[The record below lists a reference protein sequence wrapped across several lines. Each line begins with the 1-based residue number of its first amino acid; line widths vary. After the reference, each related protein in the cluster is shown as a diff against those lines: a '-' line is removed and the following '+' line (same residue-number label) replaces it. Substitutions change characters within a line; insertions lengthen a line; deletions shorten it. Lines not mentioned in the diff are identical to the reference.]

1 MSKKRNPINVTEAEN
16 VTKAKDVGKTREE
29 TNRNTKEN
37 IEKVPVTEEKENAG
51 GNSAI
56 QQHEDTALKTAMA
69 FFADELLPY
78 FGIEGKVAGFAPT
91 EVLRLEVNRFFQD
104 FNLIMEDGSWKHFEF
119 QSKNEGTEGLR
130 RYRSYEALTSY
141 QNNVP
146 VTTYVLFSGR
156 IRNPMTELREG
167 ENTYRIVPIIMR
179 DRNADQLIADIQHK
193 IEEGELLTRKDL
205 VPLALCLL
213 MGGTMSLKDRVRAA
227 FDITGK
233 AEGIKTEDIAKIEAM
248 VFIMADKFLER
259 IEMEEIREGLRMTR
273 LGEML
278 VELGKEEGL
287 TAGRGE
293 GIDRVNCL
301 NNWLIREKRYA
312 DLERATKDKA
322 FQRQL
327 FEEYSIS

>member
-78 FGIEGKVAGFAPT
+78 FGIKGKVA
-91 EVLRLEVNRFFQD
+91 
-104 FNLIMEDGSWKHFEF
+104 
-119 QSKNEGTEGLR
+119 GLR

-213 MGGTMSLKDRVRAA
+213 MGGTMPLKDRVRAA

-233 AEGIKTEDIAKIEAM
+233 AEGINTEDIAKIEAM
-248 VFIMADKFLER
+248 VFIMADKFLDR

-287 TAGRGE
+287 IAGREEGLTLGRGE
-293 GIDRVNCL
+293 GIDRVNRL
-301 NNWLIREKRYA
+301 NDRLIREKRYA

-322 FQRQL
+322 YQKHL
-327 FEEYSIS
+327 FEEYSIL

>member
-51 GNSAI
+51 GNSVI

-78 FGIEGKVAGFAPT
+78 FGIKGKVA
-91 EVLRLEVNRFFQD
+91 
-104 FNLIMEDGSWKHFEF
+104 
-119 QSKNEGTEGLR
+119 GLR

-213 MGGTMSLKDRVRAA
+213 MGGTMPLKDRVRAA

-233 AEGIKTEDIAKIEAM
+233 AEGINTEDIAKIEAM
-248 VFIMADKFLER
+248 VFIMADKFLDR

-287 TAGRGE
+287 IAGREEGLTLGRGE
-293 GIDRVNCL
+293 GIDRVNRL
-301 NNWLIREKRYA
+301 NDRLIREKRYA

-322 FQRQL
+322 YQKHL
-327 FEEYSIS
+327 FEEYSIL

>member
-16 VTKAKDVGKTREE
+16 VTKDKDVGKTREE

-78 FGIEGKVAGFAPT
+78 FGIEGKVAG
-91 EVLRLEVNRFFQD
+91 
-104 FNLIMEDGSWKHFEF
+104 S
-119 QSKNEGTEGLR
+119 GLR

-213 MGGTMSLKDRVRAA
+213 MGGTMPLKDRVRAA

-233 AEGIKTEDIAKIEAM
+233 AEGINTEDIAKIEAM
-248 VFIMADKFLER
+248 VFIMADKFLDR

-301 NNWLIREKRYA
+301 NNRLIREKRYA

>member
-1 MSKKRNPINVTEAEN
+1 
-16 VTKAKDVGKTREE
+16 
-29 TNRNTKEN
+29 
-37 IEKVPVTEEKENAG
+37 
-51 GNSAI
+51 
-56 QQHEDTALKTAMA
+56 
-69 FFADELLPY
+69 
-78 FGIEGKVAGFAPT
+78 
-91 EVLRLEVNRFFQD
+91 
-104 FNLIMEDGSWKHFEF
+104 
-119 QSKNEGTEGLR
+119 
-130 RYRSYEALTSY
+130 
-141 QNNVP
+141 
-146 VTTYVLFSGR
+146 
-156 IRNPMTELREG
+156 MTELREG

-213 MGGTMSLKDRVRAA
+213 MGGTMPLKDRVRAA

-287 TAGRGE
+287 IAGREEGLTLGRGE
-293 GIDRVNCL
+293 GIDRVNRL
-301 NNWLIREKRYA
+301 NDRLIREKRYA

-322 FQRQL
+322 YQKHL
-327 FEEYSIS
+327 FEEYSIL

>member
-51 GNSAI
+51 GNSVI

-78 FGIEGKVAGFAPT
+78 FGIKGKVAG
-91 EVLRLEVNRFFQD
+91 
-104 FNLIMEDGSWKHFEF
+104 S
-119 QSKNEGTEGLR
+119 GLR

-213 MGGTMSLKDRVRAA
+213 MGGTMPLKDRVRAA

-287 TAGRGE
+287 IAGREEGLTLGRGE
-293 GIDRVNCL
+293 GIDRVNRL
-301 NNWLIREKRYA
+301 NDRLIREKRYA

-322 FQRQL
+322 YQKHL
-327 FEEYSIS
+327 FEEYSIL

>member
-1 MSKKRNPINVTEAEN
+1 
-16 VTKAKDVGKTREE
+16 
-29 TNRNTKEN
+29 
-37 IEKVPVTEEKENAG
+37 
-51 GNSAI
+51 
-56 QQHEDTALKTAMA
+56 
-69 FFADELLPY
+69 
-78 FGIEGKVAGFAPT
+78 
-91 EVLRLEVNRFFQD
+91 
-104 FNLIMEDGSWKHFEF
+104 
-119 QSKNEGTEGLR
+119 
-130 RYRSYEALTSY
+130 
-141 QNNVP
+141 
-146 VTTYVLFSGR
+146 
-156 IRNPMTELREG
+156 
-167 ENTYRIVPIIMR
+167 MR
-179 DRNADQLIADIQHK
+179 DRNADRLIADIQHK

-233 AEGIKTEDIAKIEAM
+233 AEGINTEDIAKIEAM
-248 VFIMADKFLER
+248 VFIMADKFLDR

-301 NNWLIREKRYA
+301 NNRLIREKRYA

>member
-78 FGIEGKVAGFAPT
+78 FGIKGKVA
-91 EVLRLEVNRFFQD
+91 
-104 FNLIMEDGSWKHFEF
+104 
-119 QSKNEGTEGLR
+119 GLR

-233 AEGIKTEDIAKIEAM
+233 AEGINTEDIAKIEAM
-248 VFIMADKFLER
+248 VFIMADKFLDR

-287 TAGRGE
+287 IAGREEGLTLGRGE
-293 GIDRVNCL
+293 GIDRVNRL
-301 NNWLIREKRYA
+301 NDRLIREKRYA

-322 FQRQL
+322 YQKHL
-327 FEEYSIS
+327 FEEYSIL

>member
-16 VTKAKDVGKTREE
+16 VTKAKDVGKTRVE

-78 FGIEGKVAGFAPT
+78 FGIKGKVA
-91 EVLRLEVNRFFQD
+91 
-104 FNLIMEDGSWKHFEF
+104 
-119 QSKNEGTEGLR
+119 GLR

-213 MGGTMSLKDRVRAA
+213 MGGTMPLKDRVRAA

-233 AEGIKTEDIAKIEAM
+233 AEGINTEDIAKIEAM
-248 VFIMADKFLER
+248 VFIMADKFLDR

-301 NNWLIREKRYA
+301 NNRLIREKRYA

>member
-51 GNSAI
+51 GNSVI

-78 FGIEGKVAGFAPT
+78 FGIKGKVA
-91 EVLRLEVNRFFQD
+91 
-104 FNLIMEDGSWKHFEF
+104 
-119 QSKNEGTEGLR
+119 GLR

-179 DRNADQLIADIQHK
+179 DRNADRLIADIQHK

-287 TAGRGE
+287 IVRREE
-293 GIDRVNCL
+293 G
-301 NNWLIREKRYA
+301 
-312 DLERATKDKA
+312 
-322 FQRQL
+322 
-327 FEEYSIS
+327 

>member
-51 GNSAI
+51 GNSVI

-78 FGIEGKVAGFAPT
+78 FGIKGKVA
-91 EVLRLEVNRFFQD
+91 
-104 FNLIMEDGSWKHFEF
+104 
-119 QSKNEGTEGLR
+119 GLR

-213 MGGTMSLKDRVRAA
+213 MGGTMPLKDRVRAA

-233 AEGIKTEDIAKIEAM
+233 AEGINTEDIAKIEAM

-287 TAGRGE
+287 IAGREEGLTLGRGE
-293 GIDRVNCL
+293 GIDRVNRL
-301 NNWLIREKRYA
+301 NDRLIREKRYA

-322 FQRQL
+322 YQKHL
-327 FEEYSIS
+327 FEEYSIL

>member
-51 GNSAI
+51 GNSVI

-78 FGIEGKVAGFAPT
+78 FGIKGKVA
-91 EVLRLEVNRFFQD
+91 
-104 FNLIMEDGSWKHFEF
+104 
-119 QSKNEGTEGLR
+119 GLR

-179 DRNADQLIADIQHK
+179 DRNADRLIADIQHK

-233 AEGIKTEDIAKIEAM
+233 AEGINTEDIAKIEAM
-248 VFIMADKFLER
+248 VFIMADKFLDR

-287 TAGRGE
+287 IAGREEGLTLGRGE
-293 GIDRVNCL
+293 GIDRVNRL
-301 NNWLIREKRYA
+301 NDRLIREKRYA

-322 FQRQL
+322 YQKHL
-327 FEEYSIS
+327 FEEYSIL